1 MSDMSPPVTFTLRD
15 LSRRTAEVLAAM
27 RKYGHVEVRSRSG
40 EVILLTPKVA
50 SSPKSKKEKVD
61 PVTAWEAEMKVREQ
75 RMIDA
80 GFVPP
85 KPGEWDEERFN
96 RIIAGEE

>member
-1 MSDMSPPVTFTLRD
+1 
-15 LSRRTAEVLAAM
+15 
-27 RKYGHVEVRSRSG
+27 
-40 EVILLTPKVA
+40 
-50 SSPKSKKEKVD
+50 
-61 PVTAWEAEMKVREQ
+61 MKVREQ

-85 KPGEWDEERFN
+85 RPGDWDEERFN

>member
-1 MSDMSPPVTFTLRD
+1 MSPPVTFTLRD
-15 LSRRTAEVLAAM
+15 LNRQPAKILAAV
-27 RKYGHVEVRSRSG
+27 RKYGRAEVKTRSG
-40 EVILLTPKVA
+40 EVFTIAPKKPGKKALTQKQIGDDFA
-50 SSPKSKKEKVD
+50 RIS
-61 PVTAWEAEMKVREQ
+61 AERLQ

-85 KPGEWDEERFN
+85 KAGEWDEERFN